1 MNLDNV
7 RNEIDNI
14 DNEIKRLF
22 KQRMNI
28 VKQVTEIKQRSG
40 KPVLDRTREESIISR
55 LIEDEDIET
64 AGQLRELYTAIFN
77 ISRGYQIR
85 NIDFEYG
92 LIGHP
97 LSHSYSGIIHDT
109 IGKYRYDIIDISDDI
124 LDIFMNRKRFK
135 GINVTIPYKQ
145 TVMKYCDELSEI
157 AERIG
162 SVNTIV
168 KRDDGSLYGD
178 NTDYKGFMY
187 MCESAGISL
196 TGKKIMILGSG
207 GTSLTAQAVAKDC
220 NASEIVVISRTG
232 INNYTNLHLHKDID
246 VMINTT
252 PVGMYPNTGVSAV
265 DLRDFLD
272 CSAVIDVI
280 YNPFRTKLLLDAERY
295 GIKYTNG
302 LKMLTAQAVFAAELF
317 TGESVS
323 DITDSIIHRLTNVVL
338 IGMPGCG
345 KSTIGKVLAETL
357 GRKFIDTDELIEQQ
371 YGISPAEIIKSQGE
385 AKFREIEHETI
396 KRFCNDTGNVIATGG
411 GTVIREDN
419 RDLLRQNGFVVWI
432 QRPLDLLE
440 THGRPLSIDIDEMYR
455 IREPSYK
462 KCCDIAIENFG
473 DTPKIILNII
483 GKIKK

>member
-1 MNLDNV
+1 MNLDNI

-22 KQRMNI
+22 KQRMEI
-28 VKQVTEIKQRSG
+28 IKQVTEIKQRSG
-40 KPVLDRTREESIISR
+40 KSVLDRTREESIVSR
-55 LIEDEDIET
+55 LTENEDIET
-64 AGQLRELYTAIFN
+64 TNQLRELYTAIFN

-109 IGKYRYDIIDISDDI
+109 IGKYRYDIIDISDNI
-124 LDIFMNRKRFK
+124 LDGFMTQKRFK
-135 GINVTIPYKQ
+135 GINVTIPYKK

-168 KRDDGSLYGD
+168 KRGDGSLYGD

-220 NASEIVVISRTG
+220 NADKIVVISRTG
-232 INNYTNLHLHKDID
+232 INNYNNLHLHKDID
-246 VMINTT
+246 VVINTT

-265 DLRDFLD
+265 DLRDFPD
-272 CSAVIDVI
+272 CIAVIDVI

-317 TGESVS
+317 TGKSVS
-323 DITDSIIHRLTNVVL
+323 DITDSIIHKFTNIIL

-345 KSTIGKVLAETL
+345 KSTIGKLLAEKL
-357 GRKFIDTDELIEQQ
+357 GRKFIDTDELVEQQ
-371 YGISPAEIIKSQGE
+371 YRKSSAEIIKSQGE

-396 KRFCNDTGNVIATGG
+396 KRVCNDTGNVIATGG

-419 RDLLRQNGFVVWI
+419 RDLLRQNGFIVWI

-440 THGRPLSIDIDEMYR
+440 TNGRPLSDNIDEMYR
-455 IREPSYK
+455 LREPLYK
-462 KCCDIAIENFG
+462 KCCDIIAENYS
-473 DTPKIILNII
+473 DIDKTILDIIRQI
-483 GKIKK
+483 